1 MTEIRN
7 IQQAVSV
14 PFQQLEEDVLIAQD
28 FLRQLVQSKAVATP
42 QGSPGEVGL
51 TDNRRKDGN
60 TTNNNKKTTKFCLKC
75 KSLTNRTF
83 PVLGVG
89 C

>member
-1 MTEIRN
+1 M
-7 IQQAVSV
+7 
-14 PFQQLEEDVLIAQD
+14 EEDVLIAQD
-28 FLRQLVQSKAVATP
+28 FLRQLVQTKAAATP
-42 QGSPGEVGL
+42 EQRAVQGKFGL

-83 PVLGVG
+83 PVLGG
-89 C
+89 GDGGGGIM